1 MADLV
6 YHRLNAWCS
15 VLGAG
20 GMGILAAEALEEQS
34 TNKFSFILT
43 QKCQSIVLMQLHPK
57 LPVQTRMAMEKES
70 FSDDL
75 VDSEIL

>member
-6 YHRLNAWCS
+6 YHRLS
-15 VLGAG
+15 AG

-57 LPVQTRMAMEKES
+57 LPVQTRMAMEKGP